1 MRWYCSYQSDN
12 VWKPCRYSKWCFAV
26 ENLIMDNLGDMAK
39 QRFTSDL
46 DEFLPPDMA
55 KDAGLVVG
63 VRGQPLQITGGGFT
77 RSSIFA
83 H

>member
-1 MRWYCSYQSDN
+1 M
-12 VWKPCRYSKWCFAV
+12 
-26 ENLIMDNLGDMAK
+26 MDNLGDMAK